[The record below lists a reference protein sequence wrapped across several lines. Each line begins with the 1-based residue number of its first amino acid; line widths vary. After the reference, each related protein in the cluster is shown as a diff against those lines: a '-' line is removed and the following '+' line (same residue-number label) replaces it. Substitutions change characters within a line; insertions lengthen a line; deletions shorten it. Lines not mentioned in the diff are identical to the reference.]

1 MRHRRWLRDG
11 GPIGSITLIVVL
23 AACSSS
29 SKASSPTT
37 SAPAASSSSV
47 PPTTVPGPNFPTPCV
62 PPTSNPK
69 ITATRVAVVASDWTL
84 TSFDKTAIRIH
95 WFPLPG
101 ATTSHPAPT
110 VLVGP
115 GWGAAGDTNL
125 SGGDLFGAVGIGTLR
140 QAGYNV
146 LTWDPRGFGKSAG
159 TVEIDSADFEGRDV
173 EAMLDWISTQP
184 GVQLDGP
191 RDPRV
196 GMAGA
201 SYGGGIQLI
210 AAAIDCRI
218 DAITPTIAWHS
229 LTTSLFKA
237 DTPKSGWSGLLNA
250 VTAGRSVD
258 AHIRHAY
265 ATSTSTA
272 LIDSNDRAF
281 FASRGP
287 GDLVSHINV
296 PTLIVQGT
304 VDNLFTLDEGIENY
318 RILRARGVPTAMVWF
333 CGGHGVCLT
342 NPGAA
347 TSNNAVLTWLNR
359 YVKQDTT
366 AKTGARFTFIDQNG
380 NRHTAADYP
389 VPTGTPV
396 TATGSGTLQYVAT
409 GGSGPAHPAAGNS
422 DPLAGVATS
431 ITPAQAPNAVDVK
444 VDFAAAATVIGTP
457 QLKLSYTGTAPAG
470 TRPTRVFAQIV
481 DDSTGIVLGNQVT
494 PIEVTLDGKPHQ
506 LSVPLE
512 TVVYAATA
520 GAHVTLQL
528 VATTVAYA
536 QPRLG
541 GRVTFDSIRISLPIE
556 RTAAASA
563 SDT

>member
-1 MRHRRWLRDG
+1 MRDRRWQRDG
-11 GPIGSITLIVVL
+11 GRIGPITLVSALVVVL

-29 SKASSPTT
+29 AKASSPTT
-37 SAPAASSSSV
+37 SAPAASSSV
-47 PPTTVPGPNFPTPCV
+47 PATTAPTPCV
-62 PPTSNPK
+62 PPASNPK
-69 ITATRVAVVASDWTL
+69 ITATRVAGVASDWTL

-101 ATTSHPAPT
+101 ATASHPAPT

-115 GWGAAGDTNL
+115 GWGEAGDTNV
-125 SGGDLFGAVGIGTLR
+125 SGGDALFGGVGIGTLR
-140 QAGYNV
+140 KAGYNV

-159 TVEIDSADFEGRDV
+159 TVEIDSADFEARDV

-201 SYGGGIQLI
+201 SYGGGIQLT

-250 VTAGRSVD
+250 ATAGRSVD

-265 ATSTSTA
+265 AASTSTA
-272 LIDSNDRAF
+272 LIDSSDRAF

-287 GDLVSHINV
+287 GDLVARIKV

-318 RILRARGVPTAMVWF
+318 RMLRDHGVTTAMVWF

-342 NPGAA
+342 NPGNE
-347 TSNNAVLTWLNR
+347 TGDNAVLNWLNR
-359 YVKQDTT
+359 YVKPDPSV
-366 AKTGARFTFIDQNG
+366 KTGARFTYIDQRG
-380 NRHTAADYP
+380 SRHTAADYP

-396 TATGSGTLQYVAT
+396 TGSGSGTLQYVAT
-409 GGSGPAHPAAGNS
+409 GGSGPAHPAPGNS
-422 DPLAGVATS
+422 DPLAGIASS
-431 ITPAQAPNAVDVK
+431 ITPARATNAVDVK
-444 VDFAAAATVIGTP
+444 VDFATAATVIGAP
-457 QLKLSYTGTAPAG
+457 ELKLSYTGTAPAG

-481 DDSTGIVLGNQVT
+481 DDATGIVVGNQVT
-494 PIEVTLDGKPHQ
+494 PIEVTLDGRPHQ
-506 LSVPLE
+506 LTVPLE
-512 TVVYAATA
+512 TIVYAAAA
-520 GAHVTLQL
+520 GARVTLQL

-541 GRVTFDSIRISLPIE
+541 GNVTFDSIHISLPVE
-556 RTAAASA
+556 RTAAVAA

>member
-1 MRHRRWLRDG
+1 MRNRGR
-11 GPIGSITLIVVL
+11 IVSITLVPALIVVF

-29 SKASSPTT
+29 SSSKAASTTT
-37 SAPAASSSSV
+37 STPAASTSSTSV
-47 PPTTVPGPNFPTPCV
+47 PGSTLPARCV
-62 PPTSNPK
+62 PPPASAN
-69 ITATRVAVVASDWTL
+69 IRATRVSGAASDWTL
-84 TSFDKTAIRIH
+84 TSFDKTAIRMH
-95 WFPLPG
+95 WFPRPG
-101 ATTSHPAPT
+101 ASASHPAPT

-115 GWGAAGDTNL
+115 GWGEAGDTNV
-125 SGGDLFGAVGIGTLR
+125 SGGDALFGGVGIGSLR
-140 QAGYNV
+140 RAGYNV
-146 LTWDPRGFGKSAG
+146 LTWDPRGFGKSGG
-159 TVEIDSADFEGRDV
+159 TVEIDSANYEGRDV

-184 GVQLDGP
+184 GVRLDGP

-210 AAAIDCRI
+210 AAAIDCRV

-250 VTAGRSVD
+250 ATAGRSVD
-258 AHIRHAY
+258 AHIRHTY
-265 ATSTSTA
+265 AASTSTA
-272 LIDSNDRAF
+272 VIDPSDHAF

-287 GDLVSHINV
+287 GDLVKKINV

-318 RILRARGVPTAMVWF
+318 RILRDRNVPTAMVWF

-342 NPGAA
+342 NPGGE
-347 TSNNAVLTWLNR
+347 TGDNAVLSWLNR
-359 YVKQDTT
+359 YVKQDTSVP
-366 AKTGARFTFIDQNG
+366 TGARFTYIDQTG
-380 NRHTAADYP
+380 ARHTAADYP
-389 VPTGTPV
+389 VPTGPPV
-396 TATGSGTLQYVAT
+396 TGTGAGTLQYVAT
-409 GGSGPAHPAAGNS
+409 GGSGPAHPGPANA
-422 DPLAGVATS
+422 DPLAGIASS
-431 ITPAQAPNAVDVK
+431 ITPAQATNAVDVK
-444 VDFAAAATVIGTP
+444 VDFANAATVIGAP
-457 QLKLSYTGTAPAG
+457 QLDVTYTGTAPASP
-470 TRPTRVFAQIV
+470 RPTRVFAQIV
-481 DDSTGIVLGNQVT
+481 DDATGIVIGNQVT
-494 PIEVTLDGKPHQ
+494 PIEVTLDAKSHK
-506 LSVPLE
+506 LTVPLE

-541 GRVTFDSIRISLPIE
+541 GKITFSAIRISLPVE
-556 RTAAASA
+556 RSAPASA